1 MAREADAVL
10 YTHAGPEIGVAA
22 TKTHLAQIVAM
33 QVLALFLAQTRSTQH
48 PGEISA
54 LMEILE
60 SLPDKVEAALKHTES
75 ITKLAL
81 EFADSR
87 DFFFLGRGVGYPTA
101 LEGALKLKEIS
112 YVRAEAYPA
121 GEMKHGPIALIEPG
135 SIVIGIANRGRL
147 QAKLLS
153 NMQEMRA
160 RGATIVLVAN
170 EGDEAAAEQADH
182 VLWVP
187 ELPSNAELFT
197 PAVNIIPL
205 QIFAYALARAKG
217 FDVDKPRNLAKTVTV
232 E

>member
-1 MAREADAVL
+1 MD
-10 YTHAGPEIGVAA
+10 
-22 TKTHLAQIVAM
+22 
-33 QVLALFLAQTRSTQH
+33 
-48 PGEISA
+48 
-54 LMEILE
+54 ILD
-60 SLPDKVEAALKHTES
+60 SLPGKVEDALKHTDH

-135 SIVIGIANRGRL
+135 SVVIGVANRGRL
-147 QAKLLS
+147 QSKLLS

-170 EGDEAAAEQADH
+170 EGDDAAAEQADH
-182 VLWVP
+182 VMWVP

-197 PAVNIIPL
+197 PAVNVIPL